1 MGAASKHRGGEG
13 EEADL
18 AEHMA
23 ALGSPPA
30 PRGRWRGCDATAVAI
45 SSVGGEEIGAP
56 RVRSEEEE
64 RDRVY
69 IWREAA
75 VGKNSTGATRRGEAS
90 EEVEGEGPRKR

>member
-1 MGAASKHRGGEG
+1 
-13 EEADL
+13 
-18 AEHMA
+18 MA

-45 SSVGGEEIGAP
+45 SFVAGEEIGAGLTSFP
-56 RVRSEEEE
+56 TSGEE

-75 VGKNSTGATRRGEAS
+75 VGKNSTGASEAK
-90 EEVEGEGPRKR
+90 EREGPRKR